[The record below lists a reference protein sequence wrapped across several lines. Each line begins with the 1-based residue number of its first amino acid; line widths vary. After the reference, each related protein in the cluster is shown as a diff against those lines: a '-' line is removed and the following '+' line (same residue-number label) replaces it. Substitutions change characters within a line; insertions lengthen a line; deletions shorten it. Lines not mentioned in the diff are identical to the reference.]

1 MALATTYIPSV
12 AALLFSLLACT
23 THSIL
28 TAGSQSFIENLTPI
42 TQTSTS
48 LPNYSYYPGL
58 AVRRD
63 LDNRWEARIGFL
75 GVLWVYWTNFLCQS
89 WVMWSMVAEIWLN
102 HWKPIML
109 GILNNELINNPHIV
123 DEKCSQTSITYPPSF
138 TFHFWHL
145 YMNPQAVFLFL
156 RVLCGSL
163 QCYFT
168 QLKNGLIN
176 RVGHGEQNYRGRFIT
191 YFPGLGLI
199 FMVHD
204 RLGISYYQF
213 L

>member
-1 MALATTYIPSV
+1 
-12 AALLFSLLACT
+12 
-23 THSIL
+23 
-28 TAGSQSFIENLTPI
+28 
-42 TQTSTS
+42 
-48 LPNYSYYPGL
+48 
-58 AVRRD
+58 
-63 LDNRWEARIGFL
+63 
-75 GVLWVYWTNFLCQS
+75 
-89 WVMWSMVAEIWLN
+89 
-102 HWKPIML
+102 ML

-156 RVLCGSL
+156 RVLYGSL

-176 RVGHGEQNYRGRFIT
+176 RVGHGERNYRGRFIT

-213 L
+213 LQYRSVYREKSLTVNNQAPVNREKLQRGSNYIVSWFYIIRFCQPWVEIFKKLFSELQKCLQGKVINCEELAPSQQIEVVERVNLHGASVLHNRILSNTG